1 LLKCI
6 FLLQR
11 YAVPKSSI
19 FCSSQVEMFLADYLV
34 QVLVLLLPLNLF
46 RVLGL
51 LLVVKAVL
59 NNRMA
64 AYC

>member
-1 LLKCI
+1 
-6 FLLQR
+6 
-11 YAVPKSSI
+11 
-19 FCSSQVEMFLADYLV
+19 MFLADYLV

-59 NNRMA
+59 NNCMA

>member
-1 LLKCI
+1 
-6 FLLQR
+6 
-11 YAVPKSSI
+11 
-19 FCSSQVEMFLADYLV
+19 MFLADYLV